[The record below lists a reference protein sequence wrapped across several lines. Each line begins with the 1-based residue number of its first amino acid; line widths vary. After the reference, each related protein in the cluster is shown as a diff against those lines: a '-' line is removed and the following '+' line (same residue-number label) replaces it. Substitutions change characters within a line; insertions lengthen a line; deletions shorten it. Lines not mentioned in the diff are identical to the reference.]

1 MLLELAKNRR
11 DEVAIDEGD
20 RTRTFGEL
28 ADRVTRLARFLRQEV
43 GLGPREHYSLLMGNC
58 LEAAE
63 LILGGIAS
71 SQWVTPIN
79 WHLAEEEIELK
90 RRFAQLRQR
99 RLAKLG
105 KLDVLADLEGVAEA
119 AAATAEAAAA
129 GGAAAAERLFGLFKN
144 ASKTS

>member
-1 MLLELAKNRR
+1 MLLELAKDRR

-28 ADRVTRLARFLRQEV
+28 ADRVTRLAHFLRQDV

-71 SQWVTPIN
+71 SQWVNTSDLGPC
-79 WHLAEEEIELK
+79 LAVFTC
-90 RRFAQLRQR
+90 RCFPAR
-99 RLAKLG
+99 
-105 KLDVLADLEGVAEA
+105 
-119 AAATAEAAAA
+119 
-129 GGAAAAERLFGLFKN
+129 
-144 ASKTS
+144 